1 MTASAVNHRG
11 DNAASS
17 ATSDAASGA
26 SAKGAQAAPTA
37 GGTQTS
43 GSNFL
48 RHIIEH
54 DLARGAYAARIGV
67 PHRATG
73 MENHAIDRAI
83 VADPARVRTRFPPE
97 PNGYLHIGH
106 AKSICLNFGLARDY
120 DGVCHLRFDD
130 TNPEKEEAEYV
141 DAIIEMM
148 RWLGFDWS
156 AKPFEHEAIAAQ
168 SNGAGDDGD
177 GEVEDHLYFASEYF
191 ETLYEFAEYLI
202 RTGHAYVDSQTPD
215 EMRATRGTLVEAGRA
230 SPYRTRSVD
239 ENLALFRMM
248 RAGDFADGAHVLR
261 ARIDMASPN
270 INLRD
275 PVLYRIRHAHHHRT
289 GDAWCIYPMYDYTH
303 CVSDALENIT
313 HSICTLEFEDHR
325 PLYDW
330 ALERIVPIL
339 RAPQFMHAVDR
350 VRKLRSGDRRAQ
362 IAFAVHC
369 AMLRH
374 KLFASDEEAAMRALF
389 DRWESDHA
397 AVGADLDAFFDLL
410 LGSPAQF
417 APLLT
422 HALEEAEGFGMP
434 NPFGLPHQYE
444 FSRLNLTYVITSKR
458 KLKQLVDERHVD
470 GWDDP
475 RMPTLVGLRRRGYT
489 PASIRLLCDRGG
501 VSKSNSWTDYAELE
515 QALRD
520 DLDPKAARAF
530 AILDPVR
537 LVVTNYP
544 DDRTEP
550 CSAPVHPHAPERG
563 QRSFPFSRTLWIER
577 DDFQEVPEKGFF
589 RLSPPTADKPGS
601 TVRLK
606 YGYVVRC
613 TGHSKGADGR
623 VEEVTC
629 EYLPDTFSGTPGA
642 DLVKVKGNIAWISAA
657 HAQEAEIRLY
667 DRLFVEAQPD
677 AGGRDFLKALNPG
690 SKRVV
695 RGYVEPG
702 VRADAEAAFQFERLG
717 YFVADRVDSSAERP
731 VFNRSATLRDHWQ
744 R

>member
-1 MTASAVNHRG
+1 MNSSAVHRV
-11 DNAASS
+11 DRDAAASTGS
-17 ATSDAASGA
+17 TGQRASTG
-26 SAKGAQAAPTA
+26 SPHQGNGAAPA
-37 GGTQTS
+37 A
-43 GSNFL
+43 NFL
-48 RHIIEH
+48 RHVIEQ
-54 DLARGAYAARIGV
+54 DLARGAYAARLGV
-67 PHRATG
+67 PHGAEG
-73 MENHAIDRAI
+73 AQHGLDRAV

-106 AKSICLNFGLARDY
+106 AKAICLNFGLAGDY

-130 TNPEKEEAEYV
+130 TNPEKEEVEYV
-141 DAIIEMM
+141 DAIIEMV
-148 RWLGFDWS
+148 RWLGFDWG
-156 AKPFEHEAIAAQ
+156 AKPFERAAIAAEAARED
-168 SNGAGDDGD
+168 GGDDGD
-177 GEVEDHLYFASEYF
+177 DPVSDDHLYFASEYF
-191 ETLYEFAEYLI
+191 ETLYEFAEYLV

-215 EMRATRGTLVEAGRA
+215 EIRQSRGTLVEPGRD
-230 SPYRTRSVD
+230 SPHRSRSVD
-239 ENLALFRMM
+239 DNLALLRMM
-248 RAGDFADGAHVLR
+248 RAGDFPDGAHVLR

-330 ALERIVPIL
+330 ALERIVPVL
-339 RAPQFMHAVDR
+339 RAPQFMHAIDR
-350 VRKLRSGDRRAQ
+350 VRRLRDGERKPRM
-362 IAFAVHC
+362 AFAVHC

-374 KLFASDEEAAMRALF
+374 KLFASAEEASMRAMF
-389 DRWESDHA
+389 DRWENDHA
-397 AVGADLDAFFDLL
+397 AVGADLDAFFELL
-410 LGSPAQF
+410 LGSPEQF

-444 FSRLNLTYVITSKR
+444 FSRLNLTYVVTSKR
-458 KLKQLVDERHVD
+458 KLRQLVDEGHVD

-489 PASIRLLCDRGG
+489 PESIRLLCDRGS
-501 VSKSNSWTDYAELE
+501 VSKSNGWTEYADLE

-530 AILDPVR
+530 AILDPIR
-537 LVVTNYP
+537 LVIGNYP
-544 DDRTEP
+544 ADRSEP

-563 QRSFPFSRTLWIER
+563 QRSFPFTGDLWIER

-589 RLSPPTADKPGS
+589 RLTPPTGDKPGS
-601 TVRLK
+601 LVRLK

-613 TGHSKGADGR
+613 TGFHRTDDGR
-623 VEEVTC
+623 VDEVTC
-629 EYLPDTFSGTPGA
+629 EYLPETFSGTPGA
-642 DLVKVKGNIAWISAA
+642 DGVKVKGNIAWISRA
-657 HAQEAEIRLY
+657 HALEAEVRLY
-667 DRLFVEAQPD
+667 DRLFAEAQPD
-677 AGGRDFLKALNPG
+677 AGGRDFLQALNPR

-702 VRADAEAAFQFERLG
+702 VDAAAGSVHQFERLG
-717 YFVADRVDSSAERP
+717 YFVADRIDSTAARP
-731 VFNRSATLRDHWQ
+731 VFNRTATLRDTWHS
-744 R
+744 

>member
-1 MTASAVNHRG
+1 MTASAAPTIDLPVHG
-11 DNAASS
+11 ASS
-17 ATSDAASGA
+17 KAP
-26 SAKGAQAAPTA
+26 AAPAT
-37 GGTQTS
+37 
-43 GSNFL
+43 NFL
-48 RHIIEH
+48 RHVIDH
-54 DLARGAYAARIGV
+54 DLARGAYAARLGV

-73 MENHAIDRAI
+73 LAHGLHSNAIDRAL

-106 AKSICLNFGLARDY
+106 AKSICLNFGLAKDY

-130 TNPEKEEAEYV
+130 TNPEKEDVEYV
-141 DAIIEMM
+141 DAIIEMV
-148 RWLGFDWS
+148 RWLGFDWDAKAFEREAAHSSPTS
-156 AKPFEHEAIAAQ
+156 APDHR
-168 SNGAGDDGD
+168 DD
-177 GEVEDHLYFASEYF
+177 VEDHLYFASEYF
-191 ETLYEFAEYLI
+191 ELLYEFAEYLI

-215 EMRATRGTLVEAGRA
+215 EMRTMRGTLVEPGRD
-230 SPYRTRSVD
+230 SPHRTRTVD
-239 ENLALFRMM
+239 ENLTLFRMM
-248 RAGDFADGAHVLR
+248 RAGDFPDGAHVLR

-270 INLRD
+270 MNLRD

-330 ALERIVPIL
+330 ALERIVPVL
-339 RAPQFMHAVDR
+339 RAPQFMHAIDR
-350 VRKLRSGDRRAQ
+350 VRSLREQGLEAQ
-362 IAFAVHC
+362 KEFAIHC
-369 AMLRH
+369 HNFRH
-374 KLFASDEEAAMRALF
+374 KLFASPEEASMHALF
-389 DRWESDHA
+389 DRWDHDRD
-397 AVGADLDAFFDLL
+397 AVLRDLDAFFELL
-410 LGSPAQF
+410 LGAPEQF

-422 HALEEAEGFGMP
+422 HALEEAEGFGIP

-458 KLKQLVDERHVD
+458 KLKQLVDEGHVD

-489 PASIRLLCDRGG
+489 PASIRLLCERGG
-501 VSKSNSWTDYAELE
+501 VSKSNSWTDYAELD

-530 AILDPVR
+530 AILDPIR
-537 LVVTNYP
+537 LVVTNYAEGESQ
-544 DDRTEP
+544 T
-550 CSAPVHPHAPERG
+550 CTAPVHPHAPERG
-563 QRSFPFSRTLWIER
+563 VRTFPFTRTLMIER
-577 DDFQEVPEKGFF
+577 EDFQETPQKGFF

-613 TGHSKGADGR
+613 TGFTKDADGR
-623 VEEVTC
+623 VVEVTC

-642 DLVKVKGNIAWISAA
+642 DAVKVKGNIAWISAA
-657 HAQEAEIRLY
+657 HAQAAEVRLY
-667 DRLFVEAQPD
+667 DRLFAEAQPD
-677 AGGRDFLKALNPG
+677 AGGRDFLQAINPD

-695 RGYVEPG
+695 TGYVEPG
-702 VRADAEAAFQFERLG
+702 IMAAPEAAFQFERLG
-717 YFVADRVDSSAERP
+717 YFVADRIDSTVERP
-731 VFNRSATLRDHWQ
+731 VFNRIATLRDTWQ